1 MFWKFY
7 YNSSIGIIGV
17 GIFQKKRRQLKVRR
31 RALEDIEDD
40 VDEKDLPSASE
51 YVREKLVDVKLNDQ
65 EDVVELSDDEE
76 GLYNVEEALVISNE
90 KGLEEKPD
98 VVSRP
103 IIPSF
108 NFSLIRIVVAKLINK
123 RFGLIDSFK
132 F

>member
-1 MFWKFY
+1 LFWKFY

-17 GIFQKKRRQLKVRR
+17 GIFQKKRRQLKAIR

-98 VVSRP
+98 VASRP